1 MKCVFVLQVS
11 TEDIVKEVEN
21 SVEEFKQSKQEYDEE
36 RVREQVSM
44 WYPSHKVDCCCKLAI
59 WNSWKDQSLKET
71 DYKKCT
77 LPILISQMCLM
88 LLSLYLK

>member
-44 WYPSHKVDCCCKLAI
+44 
-59 WNSWKDQSLKET
+59 
-71 DYKKCT
+71 
-77 LPILISQMCLM
+77 
-88 LLSLYLK
+88 